1 MNLFRTGGVL
11 GIPILLLACA
21 PAVYTHST
29 PRGLSVSGDTIKYG
43 DPETTLVSLTIKRQE
58 GEPSWKASF
67 TDGTTSEI
75 VAEDIP
81 GLTILKWKV
90 EKDRLKTLTT
100 QPFGLIVKNENQSYE
115 LTVAFSSAGRN
126 FTGQLLVQ
134 VIVRLYAAR

>member
-1 MNLFRTGGVL
+1 MNLFRTGGIL

-43 DPETTLVSLTIKRQE
+43 DPETTLVSLSIKRQE

-90 EKDRLKTLTT
+90 EKDRLKTLTKE
-100 QPFGLIVKNENQSYE
+100 PFKLTIKNGDISYDV
-115 LTVAFSSAGRN
+115 TVSFSPAGRN
-126 FTGQLLVQ
+126 FTGQLVVQ
-134 VIVRLYAAR
+134 VIGHLIAAR